1 MSAIGLCG
9 LMVAGSLVP
18 RWIAFAQ
25 PAPPSFEVAS
35 IKPSPPLS
43 AKGVVFGMID
53 DPDRF
58 NGSYV
63 TLLDLMARAY
73 GVEHSR
79 ISGGPSWLLSD
90 RFDVIAKLPTGTPR
104 GQIPLML
111 QTLLSERFRLIVR
124 RESRMTRVYA
134 LVPAKGGPRLKRSA
148 TESSPAPGG
157 PPMLSSAPLMMGS
170 NGALGICCG
179 KARLNRVS
187 MGHFAALLS
196 AETDRPV
203 QDETG
208 IQGEYDVSLDWTP
221 DIVGPQPGRETVET
235 PSPTGPSIYTAVQE
249 QLGLKLEPRNAPLE
263 YLVIEHVEKP
273 DAN

>member
-1 MSAIGLCG
+1 
-9 LMVAGSLVP
+9 
-18 RWIAFAQ
+18 
-25 PAPPSFEVAS
+25 
-35 IKPSPPLS
+35 
-43 AKGVVFGMID
+43 
-53 DPDRF
+53 
-58 NGSYV
+58 
-63 TLLDLMARAY
+63 
-73 GVEHSR
+73 
-79 ISGGPSWLLSD
+79 
-90 RFDVIAKLPTGTPR
+90 
-104 GQIPLML
+104 
-111 QTLLSERFRLIVR
+111 
-124 RESRMTRVYA
+124 
-134 LVPAKGGPRLKRSA
+134 
-148 TESSPAPGG
+148 
-157 PPMLSSAPLMMGS
+157 
-170 NGALGICCG
+170 
-179 KARLNRVS
+179 

>member
-1 MSAIGLCG
+1 MRIESRELLAVGMFGGKSHLGDRIEKLLRRGRTFSPRMSATGVAVSAIGLCG

-134 LVPAKGGPRLKRSA
+134 LVPAKGGAEAEAIRDGKQ
-148 TESSPAPGG
+148 PGARRASHVVFG
-157 PPMLSSAPLMMGS
+157 PSHDGLEWRTWNMLWQ
-170 NGALGICCG
+170 G
-179 KARLNRVS
+179 KAQQGLDGTFRRAAVRGNRPARA
-187 MGHFAALLS
+187 G
-196 AETDRPV
+196 
-203 QDETG
+203 
-208 IQGEYDVSLDWTP
+208 
-221 DIVGPQPGRETVET
+221 
-235 PSPTGPSIYTAVQE
+235 
-249 QLGLKLEPRNAPLE
+249 
-263 YLVIEHVEKP
+263 
-273 DAN
+273 